1 MRLQSMGWMGVAWC
15 AWLLPMHALLA
26 QVSGE
31 RLSGE
36 VVDLADGKITVRT
49 ASGQPLTVALADNAR
64 ITIRAPAD
72 LTRLDQGLYVG
83 ATAALQPD
91 GTLVASQIN
100 VFPESMRGT
109 NEGHRPMAN
118 PSGSTMTNATV
129 RQVANTV
136 TNASVTGVG
145 GTADARRLVLS
156 YAGGE
161 KTVIVPPNAAV
172 VFSEVSDR
180 SALVRGAHVVVYATR
195 QPDGSLVT
203 ERVSVG
209 KSGSVP
215 LS

>member
-1 MRLQSMGWMGVAWC
+1 MRLQTMVPMCVACC
-15 AWLLPMHALLA
+15 AWLLPMQALLA
-26 QVSGE
+26 QAPGE

-36 VVDLADGKITVRT
+36 VVNLDDSKFTIKSA
-49 ASGQPLTVALADNAR
+49 AGQSLTVFVADNPR
-64 ITIRAPAD
+64 ITIRAPGD
-72 LTRLDQGLYVG
+72 LSRLDQGQYVG
-83 ATAALQPD
+83 ATAAPQPD

-109 NEGHRPMAN
+109 AEGHRPMAN
-118 PSGSTMTNATV
+118 LPGSTMTNATV

-136 TNASVTGVG
+136 TNASVTGVSG
-145 GTADARRLVLS
+145 IADARRLVLS

-161 KTVIVPPNAAV
+161 KTVIVPPGVAV
-172 VFSEVSDR
+172 VFSEIGDR

-195 QPDGSLVT
+195 RPDGSLVS

-209 KSGSVP
+209 KNGSVP